1 MGYLVCEG
9 CSMVITLQNA
19 EQAHMV
25 LKNLWPKMKDALQSG
40 KHLRLEVKRST
51 RSTDQNAMFHSL
63 IDTIAKEMK
72 QAGSAW
78 STDDWKRLL
87 IDQWAH
93 ETGRKMGKV
102 APSLDGER
110 VVQLGLQSHKFTVE
124 EGSEFI
130 EWLMAWMAD
139 KGI

>member
-1 MGYLVCEG
+1 MN
-9 CSMVITLQNA
+9 ITLYSP
-19 EQAHMV
+19 EQAHIV
-25 LKNLWPKMKDALQSG
+25 LKDLWPKIKETLQTG
-40 KHLRLEVKRST
+40 KKLRLEVKRST
-51 RSTDQNAMFHSL
+51 RSSDQNAMFHSL
-63 IDTIAKEMK
+63 IDLIAKQMK
-72 QAGSAW
+72 AAGSAW
-78 STDDWKRLL
+78 SSDDWKRLL

-93 ETGRKMGKV
+93 ETGRKIGKV

-139 KGI
+139 KSIEA